1 MKKSYFYAG
10 TAIFFWS
17 TVATVAKLMLGSINN
32 FQLLWMTAVFAALFL
47 LAVNIFTGNIKNLKS
62 YRPKDFLISAL
73 IGLPGTFFYYV
84 FYYAGTGIMAEA
96 SQAFIINYLW
106 PIMSVVFACI
116 LLGEKMTVRKIIAIL
131 MSFAGV
137 IIVVAGNGFGNID
150 KSTLIG
156 ALFCILGAVS
166 YGVFTSLNQKYYYEK
181 RLSMMINYFV
191 TVALTTIINAVAGD
205 LFVPTLAQLG
215 GFAWNGIFTVA
226 IANTAWAIAL
236 ESGKTAKI
244 SNLAYITPFL
254 SLVWT
259 SLILKES
266 LSPFSVIGLA
276 VIVSG
281 ILIQL
286 ADKKKSNNI
295 TSK

>member
-1 MKKSYFYAG
+1 MKKSYFFAA

-17 TVATVAKLMLGSINN
+17 TVATVAKLMLKDINN
-32 FQLLWMTAVFAALFL
+32 FQLLWMTSIFAGVFL
-47 LAVNIFTGNIKNLKS
+47 LIVNLVTGNIKKLCEYK
-62 YRPKDFLISAL
+62 PKDYLISAL

-84 FYYAGTGIMAEA
+84 FYYAGTGIMTEA

-137 IIVVAGNGFGNID
+137 IIVVAGKGIGAID
-150 KSTLIG
+150 KNTLIG
-156 ALFCILGAVS
+156 AALCIAGAIS
-166 YGVFTSLNQKYYYEK
+166 YGLFTGLNQKYFYDK
-181 RLSMMINYFV
+181 RVSMMINYFV
-191 TVALTTIINAVAGD
+191 TFALTTIINAVAGD
-205 LFVPTLAQLG
+205 LFVPTLAQVG

-226 IANTAWAIAL
+226 IANTAWAVAL

-259 SLILKES
+259 SLILKEE
-266 LSPFSVIGLA
+266 LSPWSVIGLT
-276 VIVSG
+276 VIVGG

-286 ADKKKSNNI
+286 TDKKQNKI
-295 TSK
+295 

>member
-1 MKKSYFYAG
+1 M
-10 TAIFFWS
+10 
-17 TVATVAKLMLGSINN
+17 
-32 FQLLWMTAVFAALFL
+32 
-47 LAVNIFTGNIKNLKS
+47 
-62 YRPKDFLISAL
+62 
-73 IGLPGTFFYYV
+73 
-84 FYYAGTGIMAEA
+84 FYYAGTDILQA

-137 IIVVAGNGFGNID
+137 IIVVAGKGIGAID
-150 KSTLIG
+150 KNTLIG
-156 ALFCILGAVS
+156 AALCIAGAIS
-166 YGVFTSLNQKYYYEK
+166 YGLFTGLNQKYFYDK
-181 RLSMMINYFV
+181 RVSMMINYFV
-191 TVALTTIINAVAGD
+191 TFALTTIINAVAGD
-205 LFVPTLAQLG
+205 LFVPTLAQVG

-226 IANTAWAIAL
+226 IANTAWAVAL

-259 SLILKES
+259 SLILKEE
-266 LSPFSVIGLA
+266 LSPWSVIGLT
-276 VIVSG
+276 VIVGG

-286 ADKKKSNNI
+286 TDKKQNKI
-295 TSK
+295 